1 MPLTPA
7 AQRELEI
14 IDRLMRDVSLQ
25 TDPTEL
31 VRIYSKGVRQLAPS
45 DGWISLSRRHTT
57 PPEFHITR
65 FSGWTDSP
73 DPWRNKDALPRLSG
87 GILGELLY
95 ADTPLILE
103 DFTPDPADPGYEYV
117 KGMNALITLPQYD
130 GGVAINCFVIMMK
143 DPKDLRLERYPSMV
157 WQANL
162 FGRATANMVLK
173 RDLAEAYESLDRE
186 LKVVGEIQRSLL
198 PEQLPT
204 IPGLD
209 LAAHY
214 QTSQRA
220 GGDYYDV
227 FPLRDGQWGLFIADV
242 SGHGTPAAVMM
253 AVTHALAHSHPGD
266 PCPPSAFLTRL
277 NQVLAKRY
285 TQQTGNFVTAFYAIF
300 DPATR
305 HLQYSCAGHNPPRL
319 LRDGSATLNRV
330 ADLPLGIVEDQQYR
344 EATVTLESGDVLAL
358 YTDGITEA
366 FNPDMEMFGVD
377 RLDVAMRAHGDGGR
391 GGAAARVTSVMA
403 AVDAFARGKPAN
415 DDRTLLVAVVR

>member
-1 MPLTPA
+1 MPLTPEA
-7 AQRELEI
+7 ARELEI
-14 IDRLMRDVSLQ
+14 IDDLMRAVSLQ

-31 VRIYSKGVRQLAPS
+31 VRIYGEGVRKLSPS
-45 DGWISLSRRHTT
+45 DGWIALSRRHTT

-73 DPWRNKDALPRLSG
+73 NPWRNKAALPKLSG

-95 ADTPLILE
+95 ADSPRIIE
-103 DFTPDPADPGYEYV
+103 DLNPDPSDPAYEYI
-117 KGMNALITLPQYD
+117 KGMKALLTLPQYD
-130 GGVAINCFVIMMK
+130 GGTAINCFIILMK
-143 DPKDLRLERYPSMV
+143 DSKALCLERYPSMV

-173 RDLAEAYESLDRE
+173 RDLAEAYEALDRE

-198 PEQLPT
+198 PKDLPA

-227 FPLRDGQWGLFIADV
+227 FPLERGRWGLFIADV

-277 NQVLAKRY
+277 NDVLSKKY
-285 TQQTGNFVTAFYAIF
+285 TQQTGNFVTAFYAIYE
-300 DPATR
+300 PQTR
-305 HLQYSCAGHNPPRL
+305 RLQYSCAGHNPPRL
-319 LRDGSATLNRV
+319 LRDGSATLNQV
-330 ADLPLGIVEDQQYR
+330 ADLPLGILEDQEYR
-344 EATVTLESGDVLAL
+344 EATVTLEPGDVLAF

-366 FNPDMEMFGVD
+366 FNHDMEMFDVD
-377 RLDVAMRAHGDGGR
+377 RLDEAMRFPGD
-391 GGAAARVTSVMA
+391 AAARVRSVMD

-415 DDRTLLVAVVR
+415 DDRTLLVGVVR